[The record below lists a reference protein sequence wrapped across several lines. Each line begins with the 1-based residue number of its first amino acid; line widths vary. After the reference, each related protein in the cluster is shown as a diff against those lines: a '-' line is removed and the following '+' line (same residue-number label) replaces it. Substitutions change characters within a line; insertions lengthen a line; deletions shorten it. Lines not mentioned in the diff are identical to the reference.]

1 MLARSRIRKNAGIQ
15 MTDPHFCKCGYRKY
29 VGVLAVLVGVAF
41 FGPKVAA
48 ADPPAKA
55 AERPDRPA
63 NIQRAIDRGVA
74 YLKSIQS
81 TQDGM
86 WHYIPPGGISF
97 EQNIGATALAG
108 LTLLE
113 CDVPPSDPAVQKAAE
128 VVRHNSISCG
138 YTYAISLAI
147 MFLDRLDEEA
157 DVPLIQ
163 SMSIRLLAGQTAH
176 GGWTYTCPAP
186 QGDEVRRLTD
196 LVQKRNELKG
206 GREMPKKKKLEDGA
220 NIELPKEIKDQLNKL
235 RPPGAVNF
243 QGQMAGNGAASQD
256 ALLGLSRVEGDNSN
270 TQFAALALWVARR
283 SGMPVEEALAR
294 IERRFRRAQHQ
305 DGGWTYLNTTSP
317 VPGTWSF
324 PPAMTCAGLI
334 GLAVGQGV
342 GKNNKDLNKDPN
354 VMAGFTNLANHL
366 QSLGNVTSLTGQKDK
381 GFYFLWSLE
390 RMAEVYGLKMIGK
403 TDWYRWASG
412 VLLNSQ
418 WPDGGFRGEYANGGV
433 DTCFALLVLSRANVA
448 KDLARNLRGRLKD
461 GVVTLRSGGVG
472 REGLENLA
480 KKPGDKSDKTN
491 SSDSKVDSPGKLG
504 SRSVPIE
511 EEDVEARAARM
522 SNELAKADSG
532 QQAEMFEK
540 YQDGKGPVY
549 TLALAGA
556 IPRLGGDAK
565 SKAREALAQ
574 RLTRMTAATLR
585 QALKDDDPEIRRAAA
600 LACAMKDDKTHIPDL
615 IPLLEDREPIVGRA
629 AHAGLKNLTGKD
641 FGPEANASRQ
651 DTANA
656 IAAWKGWWDKTQA
669 EKNSGK

>member
-1 MLARSRIRKNAGIQ
+1 MHSNFKNQGPRTKFQEPSSNLIRARPWNLVLGIWNL
-15 MTDPHFCKCGYRKY
+15 
-29 VGVLAVLVGVAF
+29 VLGIWFFVVLVGLGLSSQNA
-41 FGPKVAA
+41 VAA
-48 ADPPAKA
+48 
-55 AERPDRPA
+55 DRPA
-63 NIQRAIDRGVA
+63 KIQQAIDRGVA
-74 YLKSIQS
+74 FLKSIQS
-81 TQDGM
+81 EDGM
-86 WHYIPPGGISF
+86 WHYIPPGGIST
-97 EQNIGATALAG
+97 EQNVGATALAG

-128 VVRHNSISCG
+128 VVRQHSISCG
-138 YTYAISLAI
+138 YTYALSLSI

-157 DVPLIQ
+157 DVRLIQ
-163 SMSIRLLAGQTAH
+163 SMTIRLLAGQTAA
-176 GGWTYTCPAP
+176 GGWIYTCPP
-186 QGDEVRRLTD
+186 THGDEVRRLTD

-220 NIELPKEIKDQLNKL
+220 KIDLPKEIQDQLNKL
-235 RPPGAVNF
+235 RPPAAVNP
-243 QGQMAGNGAASQD
+243 QQMAGNAGQD
-256 ALLGLSRVEGDNSN
+256 ALLALSGVEGDNSN

-305 DGGWTYLNTTSP
+305 DGGWTYLNTTATL
-317 VPGTWSF
+317 PGNWSF

-354 VMAGFTNLANHL
+354 IVAGFTNLANHL
-366 QSLGNVTSLTGQKDK
+366 QILSNVSAIGQGEK

-403 TDWYRWASG
+403 TDWYRWASQ

-418 WPDGGFRGEYANGGV
+418 QANGGFYGEYANGGV

-480 KKPGDKSDKTN
+480 KKPGDKSDKAN
-491 SSDSKVDSPGKLG
+491 SSDSKPVDPTGKLG
-504 SRSVPIE
+504 SGSVPIE

-522 SNELAKADSG
+522 SNELAKADPG
-532 QQAEMFEK
+532 RQAEMFEK
-540 YQDGKGPVY
+540 YQEGKGSVY

-585 QALKDDDPEIRRAAA
+585 QELKDDDPEIRRAAA
-600 LACAMKDDKTHIPDL
+600 LACAMKDDKSHVPDL

-629 AHAGLKNLTGKD
+629 AHAALKNLSGKD
-641 FGPEANASRQ
+641 FGPEANASRR

-656 IAAWKGWWDKTQA
+656 VAAWKGWWDKTQT
-669 EKNSGK
+669 EKNPGK